1 MATTPQPTAKPTAP
15 PLPQSKEPEGQ
26 KGHRDINRDLTDRE
40 SEREALREERAQRL
54 SEAEPYINEQMQ
66 RSREIEMMGVETWKA
81 SQDQR
86 PEEEQPILVRN
97 AIAGGD
103 VLNTPVEG
111 RRQVPG
117 VSHPTTPT
125 PDRAPVRNPDGSVP
139 TRA

>member
-1 MATTPQPTAKPTAP
+1 MATTPQSTSKPIAP
-15 PLPQSKEPEGQ
+15 PLPQSRPVEREDTRGRAPADQ
-26 KGHRDINRDLTDRE
+26 E

-86 PEEEQPILVRN
+86 PEEEQPILVKN

-117 VSHPTTPT
+117 VSHPTTPL
-125 PDRAPVRNPDGSVP
+125 PDRAPVRNADGSVP